1 MHQQKSKK
9 ILLYIF
15 LFMLVGSITNISLND
30 IKFNKI
36 KNIKILGL
44 KNNETQTL
52 LEDLKSLNLKN
63 IFFINA
69 NEIRKIINS
78 NNLVEKFEIFKIY
91 PSTLFIE
98 IEQTNF
104 LARINKNGKLFVV
117 GSNGKLL
124 GEKYSNNNLPYIFGK
139 PEIEDFLYFK
149 NILDTS
155 KLSYQEIKNFYFFPS
170 MRWDIELKNNIILKL
185 SKEDLKEKLDEAFEI
200 LNSKNISNIKI
211 VDLRVKNQIILND

>member
-1 MHQQKSKK
+1 
-9 ILLYIF
+9 
-15 LFMLVGSITNISLND
+15 MLVGSITNISLND

-104 LARINKNGKLFVV
+104 LARINQTG
-117 GSNGKLL
+117 
-124 GEKYSNNNLPYIFGK
+124 
-139 PEIEDFLYFK
+139 
-149 NILDTS
+149 
-155 KLSYQEIKNFYFFPS
+155 
-170 MRWDIELKNNIILKL
+170 
-185 SKEDLKEKLDEAFEI
+185 
-200 LNSKNISNIKI
+200 
-211 VDLRVKNQIILND
+211 

>member
-9 ILLYIF
+9 ILIYIF
-15 LFMLVGSITNISLND
+15 LFMWVGSITNISLND

-91 PSTLFIE
+91 PSTLFVE

-104 LARINKNGKLFVV
+104 LARINKYGNLFVV
-117 GSNGKLL
+117 GSNGILL

-155 KLSYQEIKNFYFFPS
+155 KLSYQQIKNFYFFPS